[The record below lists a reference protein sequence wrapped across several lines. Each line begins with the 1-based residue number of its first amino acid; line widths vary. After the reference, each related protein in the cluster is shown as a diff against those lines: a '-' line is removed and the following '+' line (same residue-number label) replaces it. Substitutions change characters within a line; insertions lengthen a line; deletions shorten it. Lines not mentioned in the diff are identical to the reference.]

1 MAVHVKLLA
10 ADLLSLAVHHASRPP
25 SFTRK
30 GKPVSRAE
38 AVGVVV
44 SRERKDKYLSFLVDD
59 GSGCIPCILWLNH
72 QYDRERDLGV
82 AAEMAREEAAVVQL
96 GKLVRV
102 RGRITA
108 YRGVVQITVG
118 DVVVERDPNSEY
130 TTAPTHTKHTG
141 KEEEYDPDLLLQGVC
156 ISHSKGCLP
165 DDLSNSLKVKVDRS
179 RLFPNRSRRA
189 FLIFPSM
196 NRTETSIPDRSLDV
210 ASLSFPPAADAY

>member
-1 MAVHVKLLA
+1 MGYIMRDINQTDGGRIKKIGCPNVLKPLMAVHVKLLA
-10 ADLLSLAVHHASRPP
+10 ADLLSLAVHYTSRPP

-72 QYDRERDLGV
+72 QSDRERDLGV
-82 AAEMAREEAAVVQL
+82 AAEMAREEAAAVQL

-118 DVVVERDPNSEY
+118 DVVVERDPNSEVLHWLDCVRL
-130 TTAPTHTKHTG
+130 AKFC
-141 KEEEYDPDLLLQGVC
+141 YDP
-156 ISHSKGCLP
+156 
-165 DDLSNSLKVKVDRS
+165 
-179 RLFPNRSRRA
+179 
-189 FLIFPSM
+189 
-196 NRTETSIPDRSLDV
+196 
-210 ASLSFPPAADAY
+210 PP